1 LQNLLK
7 RWEHRY
13 LKPWL
18 RTLKPWRRTTFG
30 GVQITFA
37 RHLDGGGSTFG
48 QEFIPFLQGRGMP
61 VQPRAFEWCAGPG
74 FIGFSLIGHGL
85 CRTLCLADINPQAV
99 AACRRTVEE
108 NRLTDRVS
116 VYQSDNL
123 ADIPASEQWNLV
135 ISNPPH
141 FIDDF
146 DAAWTLRAYDQDWHI
161 HRKFLPLSENSWR
174 RAALSCC
181 RKTDA
186 ARRSRPSAT

>member
-48 QEFIPFLQGRGMP
+48 QEFIPFLQSRGMP

-99 AACRRTVEE
+99 AACRRTVEK
-108 NRLTDRVS
+108 TGS
-116 VYQSDNL
+116 QT
-123 ADIPASEQWNLV
+123 ASAS
-135 ISNPPH
+135 INPTTWP
-141 FIDDF
+141 
-146 DAAWTLRAYDQDWHI
+146 T
-161 HRKFLPLSENSWR
+161 SR
-174 RAALSCC
+174 RRNGGIWWSAI
-181 RKTDA
+181 
-186 ARRSRPSAT
+186 RRTS